1 LGSILFVNTFAK
13 LYNVD
18 KVGNLS
24 MPHSHMGLWSYVTPV
39 ISTTVTVCPTSGSQ
53 IEGYNP
59 FEYRTF
65 AMEDGG
71 LDRRQ

>member
-1 LGSILFVNTFAK
+1 LGSILSVSTFAK
-13 LYNVD
+13 LYIVD

-24 MPHSHMGLWSYVTPV
+24 MPCSHMGLWSYVTLV
-39 ISTTVTVCPTSGSQ
+39 ISTTMTVCPTSGSQ
-53 IEGYNP
+53 IEGDNL

-65 AMEDGG
+65 AMEDDG